1 MPFTGSIENR
11 LLIRELYDR
20 YGDASWRGDRE
31 DWANCFTKDG
41 RWVSHLFDCR
51 GRSELIKTWD
61 DLWKDWSHVAF
72 LYTLGSLEVSGD
84 RATARSYAREIVQ
97 LKSGGLFKLA
107 GRYDDELV
115 RENGEWLFASRLY
128 KIMIA
133 EVPGEAS
140 APQQKP

>member
-31 DWANCFTKDG
+31 SWLRCFAEDG

-51 GRSELIKTWD
+51 GREALARTWD
-61 DLWKDWSHVAF
+61 DLWKDWSNVAF
-72 LYTLGSLEVSGD
+72 LSTLGSLEITGQ

-97 LKSGGLFKLA
+97 LKSGGLIKLA
-107 GRYDDELV
+107 GQYDDEIALHDGV
-115 RENGEWLFASRLY
+115 WLFSSRLY
-128 KIMIA
+128 KLTIA
-133 EVPGEAS
+133 EMPG
-140 APQQKP
+140 